1 MLSDTERGILTRL
14 SEFSE
19 EIEASWDVPRALS
32 LPGLADSLGLV
43 RSSLHKPLSK
53 LEEEGLV
60 FTRVAHVIGGG
71 SRKRKVIHITS
82 LGREKVN
89 NFENNLLIKNGKL
102 FGKGPIGKFF
112 SEKAIDELAKICKLN
127 FCKKSSPQISQ
138 KCALSVHQRTPRP

>member
-1 MLSDTERGILTRL
+1 MLSDTERGILSRL

-43 RSSLHKPLSK
+43 RSSLNKPLSK

-89 NFENNLLIKNGKL
+89 TFENNLLIKSTKRFDGL
-102 FGKGPIGKFF
+102 
-112 SEKAIDELAKICKLN
+112 
-127 FCKKSSPQISQ
+127 
-138 KCALSVHQRTPRP
+138 